1 MPVEIV
7 PETDFKYY
15 LIAFDEEGRE
25 RQDDPDGQMSQRVL
39 EVLKTESIT
48 DVFLISHGW
57 RSDVPAAR
65 RQYSRW
71 IKVMLEQEADLDYI
85 REVRPGFSP
94 LLVGLH
100 WPSLPWGNY
109 DLANSSAISYHGL
122 SASSTVTP
130 MNQLVNEY
138 ATRLSET
145 SAARQALQ
153 TILLS
158 AQQNIAPEE
167 LPPEV
172 GQAYRIL
179 NYETTLSSQGLG
191 SSPATDREPFD
202 PESTFLVARQEAL
215 SYGGFSWGGVLAPL
229 RTLSFWKMKDRAR
242 QFGEAA
248 GHEFLKDLQ
257 RVKEDVRFHL
267 IGHSFGCIVLSGMLA
282 GQNNWG
288 VLERPVNSLFL
299 IQGAFSHWSYCGDIP
314 VTPGVA
320 GYFHPLIA
328 EGKVS
333 GSIITTYSKFDTAVC
348 KWYPLAASA
357 SSLFTRSVSFFEFN
371 QFPMYGALGAFGARG
386 GDDFQAVEM
395 NMLDNNSPYPFY
407 PGQIY
412 NLDSQEFIQEGSG
425 PEGAHN
431 DIARREVA
439 HAVWQAAIAS

>member
-7 PETDFKYY
+7 PETDFRYY
-15 LIAFDEEGRE
+15 LIAFDETGKE
-25 RQDDPDGQMSQRVL
+25 RKDDPDGQMTQRVI
-39 EVLKTESIT
+39 EVLKTEPIT

-65 RQYSRW
+65 RQYGRW
-71 IKVMLEQEADLDYI
+71 IKAMIEQKTDLENIKDI
-85 REVRPGFSP
+85 RPGFYP

-100 WPSLPWGNY
+100 WPSQPWGDY
-109 DLANSSAISYHGL
+109 DLVNASAISYGF
-122 SASSTVTP
+122 SASSTATP

-138 ATRLSET
+138 ATRLSDT
-145 SAARQALQ
+145 SASRQALQ
-153 TILLS
+153 TILQS

-172 GQAYRIL
+172 SQAYRIL
-179 NYETTLSSQGLG
+179 NQETTLTSQDLG
-191 SSPATDREPFD
+191 ASPADDREPFD
-202 PESTFLVARQEAL
+202 PDSTFLVAREEAL

-242 QFGEAA
+242 QFGEGS
-248 GHEFLKDLQ
+248 GHEFLKNLQ
-257 RVKEDVRFHL
+257 RVSGEQVRFHL
-267 IGHSFGCIVLSGMLA
+267 IGHSFGCIVVSGMLA
-282 GQNNWG
+282 GEKNWG

-299 IQGAFSHWSYCGDIP
+299 IQGAFSHWSYCADIP
-314 VTPGVA
+314 VTPGVS
-320 GYFHPLIA
+320 GYFYPLIA
-328 EGKVS
+328 EKKIS
-333 GSIITTYSKFDTAVC
+333 GSIVTTYSKFDTAVC

-357 SSLFTRSVSFFEFN
+357 TSLFSRSVSFFEFN

-386 GDDFQAVEM
+386 GNDFGGVDM
-395 NMLDNNSPYPFY
+395 DMLEQNSSYPFY

-412 NLDSQEFIQEGSG
+412 NLDSREFIREGSG

-431 DIARREVA
+431 DITGPEVT